1 MCIYIGESRK
11 GGEEAAAAASEQTM
25 HEGSDLTPLF
35 SMDYTSVRKRRPV
48 HNKSF
53 PTTTTL
59 P

>member
-11 GGEEAAAAASEQTM
+11 GGEEAAAAESEQTM

-53 PTTTTL
+53 PTTITL